1 MDDTRNNKKKK
12 IQIILHM
19 ILANQKLSLIL
30 YEDASKEEV
39 NNEMSLILYEERRKE
54 GKKKTRGTLQLTKD
68 RKESQITDFQID

>member
-1 MDDTRNNKKKK
+1 MIPVTIKKKK